1 MEMHIT
7 LLNPKYL
14 IQDLGK
20 LSQWRCMDE
29 CEPNTE
35 YKKKKKISLRLL
47 VFTQDY
53 KFC

>member
-1 MEMHIT
+1 M

-29 CEPNTE
+29 CEPTE
-35 YKKKKKISLRLL
+35 SRTKEKENHWGCLFLHRTTNS
-47 VFTQDY
+47 VDTS
-53 KFC
+53 